1 MKPLALILALL
12 FTCSAHAQ
20 SVIDDLLAS
29 PAGDISTFAVC
40 KTADV
45 VTTGYA
51 LSTGRFIE
59 KNPLIAPLVSQGIGP
74 LALISIAVYFV
85 LDHFNNRTATATM
98 NAVTCPIAAHNA
110 WLLLK

>member
-1 MKPLALILALL
+1 MKLVALILAFL
-12 FTCSAHAQ
+12 FACGAQAQ

-29 PAGDISTFAVC
+29 PAGDISTFAAC

-51 LSTGRFIE
+51 LSTGRFVE

-74 LALISIAVYFV
+74 LALISVFIYIIANQY
-85 LDHFNNRTATATM
+85 DNRQVTTAL
-98 NAVTCPIAAHNA
+98 NAVTCPVAAHNA
-110 WLLLK
+110 WLLLR